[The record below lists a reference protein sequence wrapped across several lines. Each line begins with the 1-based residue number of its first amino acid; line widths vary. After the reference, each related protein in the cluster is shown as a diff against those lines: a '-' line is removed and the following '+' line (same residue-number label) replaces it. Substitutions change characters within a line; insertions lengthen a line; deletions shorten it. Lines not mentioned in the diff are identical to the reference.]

1 MKSFKILLIDD
12 DEISLMIL
20 ENALEC
26 EGHQILTTTDSMVAT
41 QLFQQH
47 QPDIVILDVFMPDKD
62 GLEVIKEIRAISTDV
77 FIIAISATEHYL
89 RTAENFGASRG
100 ILKENMPDDIVDAI
114 KVL

>member
-1 MKSFKILLIDD
+1 MSSFKILLIDD

-26 EGHQILTTTDSMVAT
+26 EGHEIITTSDSMVAT
-41 QLFQQH
+41 ELFEQH
-47 QPDIVILDVFMPDKD
+47 RPDIVILDVFMPDKD

-114 KVL
+114 KTL